1 MSKITLL
8 LNVYNEADML
18 PYLDVVLKYVDEAII
33 TEGSAIGLSIDN
45 TAEIIKGY
53 QKKYPIKFFQ
63 GTFIR
68 DDGGYAEADAKN
80 QMLEAVSP
88 DSTFIMLHHADLIY
102 DVKDMVMFR
111 EAVDKFPSKAIF
123 YTAMRE
129 FLYDMEHIRLY
140 SFPPEDM
147 LHRPL
152 VGDVPAIA
160 TRLDLYYLHS
170 PGIALQAKKSWQPNE
185 SLFMPDVVRYH
196 LGFVRAFPYQVEKR
210 LNHITQRD
218 WGERGEEL
226 ISQGFNAIFNAALEH
241 VETFATDP
249 SIRDYFG
256 NYPRI
261 FNGRKFSV
269 LDGRGEFY
277 DNIEKY
283 KERLYGYYQAI
294 EARV

>member
-1 MSKITLL
+1 
-8 LNVYNEADML
+8 ML
-18 PYLDVVLKYVDEAII
+18 PYLDVVLKYVDETII

-45 TAEIIKGY
+45 TAAIIEDY
-53 QKKYPIKFFQ
+53 QKRYPIKFFQ
-63 GTFIR
+63 GTYVR
-68 DDGGYAEADAKN
+68 GDGGYAEADAKN
-80 QMLEAVSP
+80 QMLDAVSP
-88 DSTFIMLHHADLIY
+88 DADFIMLHHADLIY
-102 DVKDMVMFR
+102 DVKDMVMLR
-111 EAVDKFPSKAIF
+111 EAVDKFPLKAIF
-123 YTAMRE
+123 YTPMRE
-129 FLYDMEHIRLY
+129 FIYDMEHIRLY

-147 LHRPL
+147 LHRSL

-160 TRLDLYYLHS
+160 TRLELYYVNY
-170 PGIALQAKKSWQPNE
+170 PGIALQAKKAWQPNDA
-185 SLFMPDVVRYH
+185 LFMPDVVRYH
-196 LGFVRAFPYQVEKR
+196 LGFVRAFPFQVEKR
-210 LNHITQRD
+210 LNQITQRD
-218 WGERGEEL
+218 WGKRSEEL

-249 SIRDYFG
+249 SMRDYFG

-294 EARV
+294 KETFRGAT